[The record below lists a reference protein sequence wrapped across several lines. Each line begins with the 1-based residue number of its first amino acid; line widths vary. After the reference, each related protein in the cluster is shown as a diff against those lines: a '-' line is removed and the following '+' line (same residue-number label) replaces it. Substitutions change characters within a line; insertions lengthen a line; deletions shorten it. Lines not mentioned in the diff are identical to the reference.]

1 MRPADNPFEAAD
13 SLCEALSKGQPH
25 EQRLR
30 DHLRMQAWLMVCH
43 LLTRD
48 GPEDRWDRSRAT
60 GDDLKAEVTRVRI
73 RWDAG
78 CQEYDLPS
86 DQAR

>member
-1 MRPADNPFEAAD
+1 
-13 SLCEALSKGQPH
+13 
-25 EQRLR
+25 
-30 DHLRMQAWLMVCH
+30 MQAWLMVCH